1 MSLNEIELLQ
11 QAREMKHSI
20 RIVVSDDSRK
30 ARAGLIALL
39 RSFRFDVDEQLRF
52 EVVGEASNG
61 QEVIGLVEELNP
73 DVVLIDARMPLIDGI
88 EATRIVK
95 AKHQDVKVVVLSMYA
110 ENRAPAL
117 KAGADMFLEK
127 GVANTNLGE
136 TILKLFSI
144 KF

>member
-1 MSLNEIELLQ
+1 MNEIELLQ
-11 QAREMKHSI
+11 LEREMKHSI

-73 DVVLIDARMPLIDGI
+73 DVVFIDARMPLMDGI

-95 AKHQDVKVVVLSMYA
+95 AKHQDVKVVVMSMYA
-110 ENRAPAL
+110 ENRAPAIN
-117 KAGADMFLEK
+117 AGADLFLEK
-127 GVANTNLGE
+127 GVANANLGE
-136 TILKLFSI
+136 IILKLFSI
-144 KF
+144 KV

>member
-1 MSLNEIELLQ
+1 MNEIELLK

-127 GVANTNLGE
+127 GVANANLGQ

-144 KF
+144 KV

>member
-1 MSLNEIELLQ
+1 MNEIELLQ

-20 RIVVSDDSRK
+20 RIVVSDDNRK

-61 QEVIGLVEELNP
+61 QEVIELVEKLNP
-73 DVVLIDARMPLIDGI
+73 DFVFIDARMPLIDGI

-95 AKHQDVKVVVLSMYA
+95 AKHQDVKVVVMSMYA

>member
-1 MSLNEIELLQ
+1 
-11 QAREMKHSI
+11 MKNSI
-20 RIVVSDDSRK
+20 RIIVSDDSRK
-30 ARAGLIALL
+30 ARSGLIALL

-61 QEVIGLVEELNP
+61 QEVIGLAEELNP
-73 DVVLIDARMPLIDGI
+73 DVVFIDARMPLMDGI

-95 AKHQDVKVVVLSMYA
+95 AKHRDVKVVVMSMYA

-127 GVANTNLGE
+127 GVASTNLGE
-136 TILKLFSI
+136 LILKLFSI
-144 KF
+144 KV

>member
-20 RIVVSDDSRK
+20 RIVVSDDNRK

-61 QEVIGLVEELNP
+61 QEVIELVEKLNP
-73 DVVLIDARMPLIDGI
+73 DFVFIDARMPLIDGI

-95 AKHQDVKVVVLSMYA
+95 AKHQDVKVVVMSMYA